1 MIFHSLDGIE
11 FSFFLFSFLLF
22 FLFFSFSFSFSAF
35 IPLMRLL
42 FFFFFFFS
50 AFWLGYNHLPTVD
63 TFASLSFLY
72 PPFHTL
78 FIYHHTVKTIAST
91 YLHSYRFPFS
101 CFVLFVFLSNYI
113 CKFKI
118 LHYRAI
124 HLTF

>member
-1 MIFHSLDGIE
+1 MASNFP
-11 FSFFLFSFLLF
+11 FFF
-22 FLFFSFSFSFSAF
+22 FLFFSFFFSSLFPF
-35 IPLMRLL
+35 HFLLLYPLCGFFF